1 MSAGAL
7 LATPAL
13 ILLTGLFVVAE
24 FAAVRVRA
32 TQLEAVLDSDPR
44 ARAALEVHRRLNH
57 HLSSI
62 QVAITLLTISLG
74 AAGEHLFVGAFQN
87 WFGFLPWPRIGLLLG
102 TGLGLVVITLCQ
114 VVLAE
119 LLPRGVAIRSTLAMA
134 LATAGPL
141 LLWSRIIAPITWLL
155 VALTRVMERIFGLGS
170 GGRSSDE
177 APLSESEFRHM
188 LVKSEADGKL
198 EPKRKLL
205 IENVFDFS
213 KRTTKEIAVPRAQVV
228 HFDLH
233 RTLEENLH
241 LARSCPHTRLPLVDG
256 DLDHVVGIIHLK
268 ELLWALNDQG
278 RGLDLKALA
287 RPAFLVPEMR
297 LIQDLLLDFQVRKQ
311 HLALV
316 VNEHG
321 GVDGLVT
328 LEDVLEEL
336 VGEIQDE
343 FDREVK
349 NLYPIRGGSW
359 VAQGTVTLE
368 QLEGAL
374 DLHLE
379 VEAGSVTLG
388 GYFQERLGR
397 ILKLGDELRIH
408 GWRVRV
414 LEMRGMAPRK
424 FLFKPFPAA
433 QPAQLEDPAQR
444 KRPEGDG
451 DAPDD

>member
-1 MSAGAL
+1 MHAGSL
-7 LATPAL
+7 IATPLL
-13 ILLTGLFVVAE
+13 ILLTGCFVAAE
-24 FAAVRVRA
+24 FAAVRVRS
-32 TQLEAVLDSDPR
+32 TQLEAVLDTDPR
-44 ARAALEVHRRLNH
+44 AALALEVHRHLSR

-74 AAGEHLFVGAFQN
+74 AAGESLFVHGFQA
-87 WFGFLPWPRIGLLLG
+87 WFGFLPWPKLAVLLG
-102 TGLGLVVITLCQ
+102 TGLGLLAITLLQ

-119 LLPRGVAIRSTLAMA
+119 LLPRGAAIRSA
-134 LATAGPL
+134 LTVALVTAGPL
-141 LLWSRIIAPITWLL
+141 LFWSRAIAPVTWILM
-155 VALTRVMERIFGLGS
+155 ALTRLMERLVGLDPEDLS
-170 GGRSSDE
+170 AE
-177 APLSESEFRHM
+177 EPAPSRDEFRRM
-188 LVKSEADGKL
+188 LVKSQASGELEADNK
-198 EPKRKLL
+198 EL

-213 KRTTKEIAVPRAQVV
+213 KRTIKEIAVPRAQVIYI
-228 HFDLH
+228 DLH
-233 RTLEENLH
+233 RSLKENLD

-256 DLDHVVGIIHLK
+256 DLDHVVGVIHLK

-278 RGLDLKALA
+278 ERLNLRATA

-297 LIQDLLLDFQVRKQ
+297 LIQDLLLDFQKQKQ
-311 HLALV
+311 HLAMV

-349 NLYPIRGGSW
+349 NLHRTRGGSW

-368 QLEGAL
+368 QLESTLGL
-374 DLHLE
+374 RLE
-379 VEAGSVTLG
+379 VEAGSVSLG

-397 ILKLGDELRIH
+397 VLKAGDELRIE
-408 GWRVRV
+408 GWRIRV

-424 FLFKPFPAA
+424 FLFKPIPAERTGGA
-433 QPAQLEDPAQR
+433 GR
-444 KRPEGDG
+444 
-451 DAPDD
+451 DAAH

>member
-1 MSAGAL
+1 MHAGSLIATPL
-7 LATPAL
+7 LILAT
-13 ILLTGLFVVAE
+13 GFFVAAE
-24 FAAVRVRA
+24 FAAVRVRS
-32 TQLEAVLDSDPR
+32 TQLEAIQESDPR
-44 ARAALEVHRRLNH
+44 AALALQVHRHLNR

-74 AAGEHLFVGAFQN
+74 AAGESLFVHGFQA
-87 WFGFLPWPRIGLLLG
+87 WFGFLPWPRAGLFLG
-102 TGLGLVVITLCQ
+102 TGLGLLAITLLQ

-119 LLPRGVAIRSTLAMA
+119 LLPRGVAIRSA
-134 LATAGPL
+134 LAVALVTAGPL
-141 LLWSRIIAPITWLL
+141 LFWSRAIAPITWTLMG
-155 VALTRVMERIFGLGS
+155 LTRLMERVVGLGP
-170 GGRSSDE
+170 E
-177 APLSESEFRHM
+177 EHATEEPAPSRDEFRRM
-188 LVKSEADGKL
+188 LVKSQASGEL
-198 EPKRKLL
+198 ESEHRNL
-205 IENVFDFS
+205 IANVFDFS
-213 KRTTKEIAVPRAQVV
+213 RRSTKEIAVPRAQVV
-228 HFDLH
+228 YIDLH
-233 RTLEENLH
+233 RSLQENLA

-256 DLDHVVGIIHLK
+256 DLDHVVGVIHLK

-278 RGLDLKALA
+278 DQLDLRACS

-297 LIQDLLLDFQVRKQ
+297 LIQDLLLDFQKQKQ
-311 HLALV
+311 HLAMV

-349 NLYPIRGGSW
+349 NLHRTRGGAW

-374 DLHLE
+374 GLHLE
-379 VEAGSVTLG
+379 VAAGSVSLG

-397 ILKLGDELRIH
+397 VLKPGDELRIE
-408 GWRVRV
+408 GWRIRV

-424 FLFKPFPAA
+424 FLFKPAPAPGA
-433 QPAQLEDPAQR
+433 EPGHEP
-444 KRPEGDG
+444 GD
-451 DAPDD
+451 